1 MLTTLHAS
9 ATTIVDKIRETRRE
23 LDMIKRG
30 VHAPSWK
37 DVPGEMLNR
46 AFSQAMYYT
55 TRKYDNR
62 GKWHSIPELIEL
74 IAAEPHPSVSWL
86 SEVRAPGPDR
96 KGTLSRIRR
105 AAVRSAVVLCR
116 IRPSSYRNSV
126 SVSSGMILPS
136 RRIPFAFSRLTES
149 VLAVLAGVHSGA
161 GGGWLG

>member
-86 SEVRAPGPDR
+86 SEVRAPGPDC
-96 KGTLSRIRR
+96 KDTLSRIRR
-105 AAVRSAVVLCR
+105 AAVRSAAVLCR

-126 SVSSGMILPS
+126 SVSSGMILPGRS
-136 RRIPFAFSRLTES
+136 IPFAFSRLTKS
-149 VLAVLAGVHSGA
+149 VLAVLAGVHGGA

>member
-86 SEVRAPGPDR
+86 SEVRAPGPDC
-96 KGTLSRIRR
+96 KGVPQSDLPPCC
-105 AAVRSAVVLCR
+105 AAFAHLAIGIVY
-116 IRPSSYRNSV
+116 PF
-126 SVSSGMILPS
+126 LP
-136 RRIPFAFSRLTES
+136 A
-149 VLAVLAGVHSGA
+149 
-161 GGGWLG
+161 

>member
-37 DVPGEMLNR
+37 DVPVEMLNR
-46 AFSQAMYYT
+46 AFSQAMYYI

-62 GKWHSIPELIEL
+62 GKWYSIPELIDL

-86 SEVRAPGPDR
+86 SEVRPPDPECQVSLS
-96 KGTLSRIRR
+96 GTIC
-105 AAVRSAVVLCR
+105 AAVSSAAVLCR
-116 IRPSSYRNSV
+116 IRPSSNSL
-126 SVSSGMILPS
+126 SVSSGMILPRQTHHFRFLS
-136 RRIPFAFSRLTES
+136 FRQRAS
-149 VLAVLAGVHSGA
+149 
-161 GGGWLG
+161 

>member
-37 DVPGEMLNR
+37 DVPVEMLNR
-46 AFSQAMYYT
+46 AFSQAMYYI

-62 GKWHSIPELIEL
+62 GKWYSIPELIDL

-86 SEVRAPGPDR
+86 SEVRAPGPEWQVWLPEPFVPQSDLLLCCAAFCFSR
-96 KGTLSRIRR
+96 YIGTLY
-105 AAVRSAVVLCR
+105 
-116 IRPSSYRNSV
+116 PF
-126 SVSSGMILPS
+126 LP
-136 RRIPFAFSRLTES
+136 A
-149 VLAVLAGVHSGA
+149 
-161 GGGWLG
+161 

>member
-46 AFSQAMYYT
+46 AFSQAMYYI

-74 IAAEPHPSVSWL
+74 IAAEPPLEAEPAPSILVPRRKLLTYFYRKEERIASFL
-86 SEVRAPGPDR
+86 RRAR
-96 KGTLSRIRR
+96 RTRIRR
-105 AAVRSAVVLCR
+105 RCPAPTSD
-116 IRPSSYRNSV
+116 
-126 SVSSGMILPS
+126 
-136 RRIPFAFSRLTES
+136 
-149 VLAVLAGVHSGA
+149 
-161 GGGWLG
+161 

>member
-37 DVPGEMLNR
+37 DVPVEMLNR

-86 SEVRAPGPDR
+86 SEVRAPGPDC

-105 AAVRSAVVLCR
+105 AAVRSAAVLCR
-116 IRPSSYRNSV
+116 IRPSIGIVYPF
-126 SVSSGMILPS
+126 LP
-136 RRIPFAFSRLTES
+136 A
-149 VLAVLAGVHSGA
+149 
-161 GGGWLG
+161 

>member
-37 DVPGEMLNR
+37 DVPVEMLNR
-46 AFSQAMYYT
+46 AFSQAMYYI

-62 GKWHSIPELIEL
+62 GKWHSIPELIDL

-86 SEVRAPGPDR
+86 SEVRAPDPDCQV
-96 KGTLSRIRR
+96 TLSRIAR
-105 AAVRSAVVLCR
+105 AAARSAAVLCR
-116 IRPSSYRNSV
+116 ICSSSYRNSV
-126 SVSSGMILPS
+126 SVSSGIILPR
-136 RRIPFAFSRLTES
+136 RRIPFAFSRLKES
-149 VLAVLAGVHSGA
+149 VLAVLAGVYSGA